1 VFHGLLHI
9 PTSGIAIEASHRV
22 RAQGIIVLTDP
33 DRGRRMRVNNLK
45 QRWIRSVSYEEFHR
59 EVLQQSLYQ
68 PVLVDFWAEWCSPCL
83 LIAPVLERIIEEY
96 AGALW
101 LAKVEVDA
109 GENMKLA
116 GHYRVR
122 GFPTLLLLDR
132 GEELGRFSGS
142 RPLRYIR
149 DFLET
154 HGIQAAKH

>member
-1 VFHGLLHI
+1 M
-9 PTSGIAIEASHRV
+9 SGN
-22 RAQGIIVLTDP
+22 D
-33 DRGRRMRVNNLK
+33 LK
-45 QRWIRSVSYEEFHR
+45 QQWIRSVSYEDFNR
-59 EVLQQSLYQ
+59 EVLQQSQ
-68 PVLVDFWAEWCSPCL
+68 HHPILVDFWAEWCSPCL
-83 LIAPVLERIIEEY
+83 LIAPLLERVIEEC

-116 GHYRVR
+116 GRYRVR

-149 DFLET
+149 EFLET
-154 HGIQAAKH
+154 HGIRAAID